1 MLQAPRSSLL
11 ASGYSVKDLF
21 TGQRWVSDIGLY
33 DDRNRFMSPD
43 LGRFLQP
50 DPIGFKGDATNL
62 YRYCGNDWA
71 NRSDPMGLEYVAAGG
86 ARATESRMKD
96 DRGALAEYA
105 MLNLQRINFRDAVKD
120 MAGFTMGTRSLT
132 VTGQFTSRGQ
142 DSLQQGAPP
151 SMKPGRLE
159 KVREEDKKYFKW
171 VHYQL
176 KTASGAP
183 LREGGFGIVEHMKV
197 IKNTAGADFKFTEK
211 QSMPMYKGEGLDR
224 VGPKLPPSQNTS
236 GDIVVRQTFG
246 ATYGGQEH
254 PLSTVV
260 EQRTH
265 IDHGA
270 TTVEVPVIK
279 P

>member
-1 MLQAPRSSLL
+1 
-11 ASGYSVKDLF
+11 
-21 TGQRWVSDIGLY
+21 
-33 DDRNRFMSPD
+33 MSPD

-50 DPIGFKGDATNL
+50 DPIGFKGDASNL

-71 NRSDPMGLEYVAAGG
+71 NRTDPMGLDDVPGVNASTYGQ
-86 ARATESRMKD
+86 ARLQIKMNMTESKLSE
-96 DRGALAEYA
+96 RGSLLSYAQINTGRIDFRSAL
-105 MLNLQRINFRDAVKD
+105 QD
-120 MAGFTMGTRSLT
+120 MQGFTMGTRSLT

-176 KTASGAP
+176 ETASGAP
-183 LREGGFGIVEHMKV
+183 LRESGFGIVEHMKV
-197 IKNTAGADFKFTEK
+197 TKNTAGADFKFTEK

-224 VGPKLPPSQNTS
+224 VGPKFPPSQNTS